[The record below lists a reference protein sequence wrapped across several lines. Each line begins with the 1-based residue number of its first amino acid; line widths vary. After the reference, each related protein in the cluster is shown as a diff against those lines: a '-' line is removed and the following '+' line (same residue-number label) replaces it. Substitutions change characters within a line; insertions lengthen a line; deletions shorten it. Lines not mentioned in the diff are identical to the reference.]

1 MSPLSRRAMLRSGGV
16 LSLGAIVAA
25 CGDRQVSQ
33 APGRVGNVP
42 PVTDLPQGDVDDL
55 ALLRTASSLEFT
67 AIEVYRIVTA
77 AGLVDDAYMTPF
89 ERFVSDHQE
98 HAELLSSLTTQAGGE
113 PYTCPNPWIMDRA
126 VAPILANVLGDEG
139 AGIEPSDNPQRDVV
153 NVAMAFENLAGA
165 SYQALVGQLAEP
177 ELRRDLMLIAV
188 DEVRHAS
195 VIAMIRTGT
204 PKAYVGPQLVGA
216 AAGAEQAEAEAGTGA
231 EAGGG
236 AEAESESEVGA
247 GAGAGAEE
255 DGLALPFVLQSR
267 FGSLGALIVMLG
279 KADEAGGRFSATL
292 ETPAANSII
301 YESMSC

>member
-1 MSPLSRRAMLRSGGV
+1 MSPLSRRALLRSGGV

-77 AGLVDDAYMTPF
+77 AGLVDDAYMIPF

-98 HAELLSSLTTQAGGE
+98 HAELLSSLITQAGGE

-139 AGIEPSDNPQRDVV
+139 AGIEPSDDPQRDVV
-153 NVAMAFENLAGA
+153 NVALAFENLAGA

-204 PKAYVGPQLVGA
+204 PKAYVAPQLVGA
-216 AAGAEQAEAEAGTGA
+216 GPEAE
-231 EAGGG
+231 EG
-236 AEAESESEVGA
+236 AEAEGQ
-247 GAGAGAEE
+247 AGAGAETGSGGE
-255 DGLALPFVLQSR
+255 APAEGEEEEQASSFVLQSR
-267 FGSLGALIVMLG
+267 FGSLAALTLMLG

>member
-1 MSPLSRRAMLRSGGV
+1 MSTVSRRALLRAGSA

-25 CGDRQVSQ
+25 CGDRQVSR

-42 PVTDLPQGDVDDL
+42 PVTDLPQGEVDDV
-55 ALLRTASSLEFT
+55 ALLRTAMSLEFT
-67 AIEVYRIVTA
+67 AIEVYRIVTQA
-77 AGLVDDAYMTPF
+77 DLVDDVYVTPF

-98 HAELLSSLTTQAGGE
+98 HAELLSSLTTKAGGK
-113 PYTCPNPWIMDRA
+113 PYTCPNPWIMNRA
-126 VAPILANVLGDEG
+126 VAPIVAHIVGDEA

-153 NVAMAFENLAGA
+153 NVALAFENLAGA

-177 ELRRDLMLIAV
+177 DLRRDLMLIAV

-204 PKAYVGPQLVGA
+204 PKAYVGPELA
-216 AAGAEQAEAEAGTGA
+216 ATGAGTGT
-231 EAGGG
+231 E
-236 AEAESESEVGA
+236 
-247 GAGAGAEE
+247 AGAGAEE
-255 DGLALPFVLQSR
+255 AEADEDGLSRPFVLQSR
-267 FGSLGALIVMLG
+267 FGSLGALTLMLG